1 MKKAAKKATHSHE
14 KQTGMLDGLMNS
26 MGMGD
31 KKKKDPEHDKVNKTL
46 ESVKNGGKDKPP
58 KIMSVESLFGTVKQS
73 LGHTVSVVSPD
84 AGKSLG
90 KTLDG
95 IEESATGKKVLIKT
109 DVKIELDQKQEKLLE
124 AEKEQRDLVK

>member
-1 MKKAAKKATHSHE
+1 
-14 KQTGMLDGLMNS
+14 MLDGLMNS

-31 KKKKDPEHDKVNKTL
+31 KKKKKKDPEHEKVNKTL
-46 ESVKNGGKDKPP
+46 ESVKHNGKDKAP
-58 KIMSVESLFGTVKQS
+58 KIMTVDSLFGTVKQS

-90 KTLDG
+90 KTLDD
-95 IEESATGKKVLIKT
+95 IEESATGKKVVIKT
-109 DVKIELDQKQEKLLE
+109 DVIVELDQKKENLLE

>member
-1 MKKAAKKATHSHE
+1 MKKATKKATHSHE
-14 KQTGMLDGLMNS
+14 KQTGMLDGLMSS

-31 KKKKDPEHDKVNKTL
+31 KKKKDPEHEKVNKTL
-46 ESVKNGGKDKPP
+46 ESVKHGGKDKVP
-58 KIMSVESLFGTVKQS
+58 KIMSVDSLFGTVKQS

-90 KTLDG
+90 KALDG
-95 IEESATGKKVLIKT
+95 MEESATGKKVVIKT